1 MLVLLSRFG
10 GDKMRIA
17 EYRQVSTRTEQ
28 RVIHHDALWDDNGN
42 IVAGEWYETVEV
54 QVPVMGMVYRDATP
68 EEISEFER
76 QQAELPEPE
85 PTAEERLDKLEPRT
99 YALED
104 TMDDM
109 ILLMA
114 DLIGGM

>member
-1 MLVLLSRFG
+1 
-10 GDKMRIA
+10 MRIN
-17 EYRQVSTRTEQ
+17 ELVKVGERTEQ
-28 RVIHHDALWDDNGN
+28 RIVHHAAEYADDGN
-42 IVAGEWYETVEV
+42 ITKEAWDETVEV
-54 QVPVMGMVYRDATP
+54 QVPVIGMVYRDATP
-68 EEISEFER
+68 EEEAEFER
-76 QQAELPEPE
+76 QKAEMPEPE

-104 TMDDM
+104 TTDDM